1 MKKIKL
7 AGIVLWLLG
16 ICLYF
21 YPDVAT
27 DLQEIKVQA
36 FVKTYEREHKSRR
49 RSVTGSRQEEY
60 GYIQIPKMNV
70 TLPLYRNETEEHLAW
85 GAAILKESG
94 LPEEKGQNCII
105 AAHRG
110 YQGKPYFRDIEKLE
124 YGDVIYV
131 RTPEQKLE
139 YRVQDMDIIRL
150 EETQK
155 IKKEKDMLTLL
166 TCHPY
171 RGNGKFRYLVY
182 SVRKRRKE
190 GDRSMTE
197 CGKIQKTQD
206 VRVEQYFRKI
216 CGIIL
221 LILLL
226 TGIWGMSAK
235 AARHSLSKKI
245 DTSSHIVTY
254 QWKSNAKFNTGK
266 GLQYIRENACV
277 LLHYMDGELGQCVY
291 AEQDT
296 PVGPAKEFDV
306 TKDSRTS

>member
-1 MKKIKL
+1 MKKAKL

-110 YQGKPYFRDIEKLE
+110 YRGKPYFRDIEKLE

-155 IKKEKDMLTLL
+155 IKNRTVFSTLL
-166 TCHPY
+166 
-171 RGNGKFRYLVY
+171 
-182 SVRKRRKE
+182 
-190 GDRSMTE
+190 
-197 CGKIQKTQD
+197 
-206 VRVEQYFRKI
+206 
-216 CGIIL
+216 
-221 LILLL
+221 
-226 TGIWGMSAK
+226 
-235 AARHSLSKKI
+235 
-245 DTSSHIVTY
+245 
-254 QWKSNAKFNTGK
+254 
-266 GLQYIRENACV
+266 
-277 LLHYMDGELGQCVY
+277 
-291 AEQDT
+291 
-296 PVGPAKEFDV
+296 
-306 TKDSRTS
+306 